1 MKPTF
6 EREVLDRLIKI
17 EQKLDSYQKA
27 KEVTYENQREL
38 IALQSDVKD
47 INEDVANLKDS
58 NKWLFRTVAAA
69 IITALIGIVFTL
81 AKTGAG
87 I

>member
-1 MKPTF
+1 MEPTF
-6 EREVLDRLIKI
+6 EREVLDRLIAI

-27 KEVTYENQREL
+27 KEVTYENQSEL

-47 INEDVANLKDS
+47 LNEDVANLKDS

>member
-1 MKPTF
+1 MEPTF

>member
-1 MKPTF
+1 MEPTF
-6 EREVLDRLIKI
+6 EREVLDRLIAI

-27 KEVTYENQREL
+27 KEVTYENQKEL

-47 INEDVANLKDS
+47 LNEDVANLKDS

>member
-1 MKPTF
+1 MEPTF

-47 INEDVANLKDS
+47 LNEDVANLKDS

>member
-1 MKPTF
+1 MEPTF
-6 EREVLDRLIKI
+6 EREVLDRLIAI

-47 INEDVANLKDS
+47 LNEDVANLKDS

>member
-1 MKPTF
+1 MEPTF

-27 KEVTYENQREL
+27 KEVTYENQKEL

-47 INEDVANLKDS
+47 LNEDVANLKDS